1 MISKRSRIEKEILDE
16 YLKKH
21 RHVSDRQLKDIKEKI
36 KRIDT
41 KYYEELA
48 DYDAKTGITNKR
60 AEYVNIMLKHYRK
73 RPGENSKDY
82 KARVYSEKDKLLA
95 KHKLNTT
102 SRKVKVLTFKGFGKE
117 HGYGKI
123 KVPNKE
129 AVTKKM
135 KTIKKS
141 VLKSPKK
148 FVNNI
153 VDNLKPSK
161 SKIHFTA
168 PKGFFNKLKNWKEKN
183 PTKFKKYRVRA
194 LIAAALI
201 SLSIGSVSIGNY
213 YMNNIDQTPTQS
225 SAEYYEPEEVDPS
238 INQENNENDSKE
250 ETQLE
255 NSDSKENT
263 EKDPEETID
272 ESKQDNSE
280 DTEKNISISSLA
292 HSLILDSNI
301 DFNTEFQIPEGL
313 YYETP
318 EGTGNYGN
326 YTKFSDS
333 KLKLTY
339 IDAIYED
346 GRYVTYDANS
356 GLSISDIIAQNPD
369 AKLSYHVETTD
380 GHILRMEFIYI
391 K

>member
-1 MISKRSRIEKEILDE
+1 MSKRSKIEEEILNE

-21 RHVSDRQLKDIKEKI
+21 RYVSDRHLKDIKEQI
-36 KRIDT
+36 KEIDT
-41 KYYEELA
+41 KYYEKLA
-48 DYDAKTGITNKR
+48 NYDAKTGITNKR

-73 RPGENSKDY
+73 RPGESSKDY
-82 KARVYSEKDKLLA
+82 KTRVYAEKDNLL
-95 KHKLNTT
+95 KSHNFNIS
-102 SRKVKVLTFKGFGKE
+102 SRRTKNFTFKDFGKGFE
-117 HGYGKI
+117 IGKI
-123 KVPNKE
+123 KVTNKKVVE
-129 AVTKKM
+129 NRI
-135 KTIKKS
+135 KTLKKS
-141 VLKSPKK
+141 ALKSPKK
-148 FVNNI
+148 FVNKI
-153 VDNLKPSK
+153 IDNLKPSK
-161 SKIHFTA
+161 TKIHLTT

-183 PTKFKKYRVRA
+183 PTKFKKYRLRA

-225 SAEYYEPEEVDPS
+225 SVEYYEPEEVDPS

-255 NSDSKENT
+255 DSDSKENT
-263 EKDPEETID
+263 EKGQEETIE

-280 DTEKNISISSLA
+280 DTEKNISVSSLA

-301 DFNTEFQIPEGL
+301 DFNTEFQVPEGL

-318 EGTGNYGN
+318 EETGNYGN
-326 YTKFSDS
+326 YMDFADS
-333 KLKLTY
+333 KLKLSY
-339 IDAIYED
+339 IDAIHED

-356 GLSISDIIAQNPD
+356 NLSISEIVAQNPN
-369 AKLSYHVETTD
+369 AKLVYHVETTD
-380 GHILRMEFIYI
+380 GHILRMEFIYL